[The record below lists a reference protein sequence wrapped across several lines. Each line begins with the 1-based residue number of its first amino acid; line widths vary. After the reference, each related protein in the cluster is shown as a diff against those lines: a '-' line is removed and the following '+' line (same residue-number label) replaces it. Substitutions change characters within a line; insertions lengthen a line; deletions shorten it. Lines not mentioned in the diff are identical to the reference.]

1 MATGKTLAQWFRK
14 IFTWK
19 SKSSDNKYFLLDV
32 GSKVVVDLRKL
43 KHEFPK
49 LPIPDSVCGVIT
61 VINQCCWWISLDD
74 DATFDH
80 FKELIWA
87 NRELQQ
93 WVSTPF
99 GG

>member
-1 MATGKTLAQWFRK
+1 M
-14 IFTWK
+14 
-19 SKSSDNKYFLLDV
+19 
-32 GSKVVVDLRKL
+32 GSKVVVDLREL
-43 KHEFPK
+43 KSNFPK
-49 LPIPDSVCGVIT
+49 LPLPDSVCGVIT

-99 GG
+99 GRPRSLCVYRRLVYSFTPVA